1 MGSTDR
7 ISPRRVPRQA
17 RAKVTRDAIL
27 EAGAQLLRG
36 AELAAF
42 TTDRI
47 AEVAGVSIGTLY
59 QYFPNKDA
67 VLVGLAERELARM
80 GELLIEYAA
89 RLGDSPEAL
98 VESYVRACTEVH
110 AREARLHRVLIEEL
124 PRLTSLERVRDYN
137 DRAVAVV
144 RDFLARYSADGRD
157 LDAAA
162 YVIFHA
168 TRGVV
173 FAHLTEAPA
182 IDRERFTRELVRL
195 VTAYVRA
202 ECRALHPRAARAPR
216 RAARAPTASPR
227 AGARAARA

>member
-27 EAGAQLLRG
+27 EAGAQLLRRG
-36 AELAAF
+36 ELAAF

-67 VLVGLAERELARM
+67 VLVGLAERELGRM
-80 GELLIEYAA
+80 GELLAEYAT

-110 AREARLHRVLIEEL
+110 GREARLHRVLLEEL
-124 PRLTSLERVRDYN
+124 PKLTSLDHAHDYN
-137 DRAVAVV
+137 ARAVAVV
-144 RDFLARYSADGRD
+144 RAFLERHARDEGRD

-162 YVIFHA
+162 HVIYHA
-168 TRGVV
+168 TRGAV
-173 FAHLTEAPA
+173 FAQLTEDLPV
-182 IDRERFTRELVRL
+182 DRERFTLELVRL

-202 ECRALHPRAARAPR
+202 C
-216 RAARAPTASPR
+216 
-227 AGARAARA
+227 

>member
-59 QYFPNKDA
+59 QYFPSKDA

-89 RLGDSPEAL
+89 RFGDSPEAL
-98 VESYVRACTEVH
+98 VEGYVRAFTEVH

-137 DRAVAVV
+137 DRAVSVV
-144 RDFLARYSADGRD
+144 RDFLERHARAEGRD

-173 FAHLTEAPA
+173 LAQITETPA

-202 ECRALHPRAARAPR
+202 E
-216 RAARAPTASPR
+216 
-227 AGARAARA
+227 